1 MALVAV
7 VFIGM
12 AYATRG
18 TASAVSS
25 RKGTL
30 VCLVSGLLMGVF
42 APLITKATQGSHP
55 DASLLVPVGALSPY
69 TAAVLMTFG
78 AFFCCF
84 VFNPILMRKPL
95 AGAPVSISGYFS
107 APAGYHAL
115 GLLGGAVWGTG
126 TVFNFVAARFVGLPV
141 SYAIGQ
147 ASPMIATLWVSW
159 PGMSFAAP
167 GESPGSILPPCSSLT
182 CSRWH

>member
-42 APLITKATQGSHP
+42 APLITKPRRAAIRMHRCW
-55 DASLLVPVGALSPY
+55 SP
-69 TAAVLMTFG
+69 
-78 AFFCCF
+78 
-84 VFNPILMRKPL
+84 
-95 AGAPVSISGYFS
+95 S
-107 APAGYHAL
+107 ARSAH
-115 GLLGGAVWGTG
+115 T
-126 TVFNFVAARFVGLPV
+126 
-141 SYAIGQ
+141 
-147 ASPMIATLWVSW
+147 
-159 PGMSFAAP
+159 
-167 GESPGSILPPCSSLT
+167 PPRSS
-182 CSRWH
+182 